1 MSHLDFIVILVS
13 NKQCQH
19 LPVSTRCIPSL
30 LALLIS
36 MFLFLFFH
44 YLTVLRAMAA
54 LLSPSYTHRHPHIHT
69 PSNTHHF
76 FSISFCY
83 GPNLGSLAEHKR
95 KFKPQEQDAIFTPA
109 NPPVEESSV
118 VGRGLRLAKRGPGGF
133 SFQLPC
139 QAIGPSLKDNMAL
152 TYTAGRRTQ
161 GFSRTQ
167 AHSPTKQPA

>member
-1 MSHLDFIVILVS
+1 MLIS
-13 NKQCQH
+13 QY
-19 LPVSTRCIPSL
+19 LPGAFHNLP
-30 LALLIS
+30 ALPIS

-44 YLTVLRAMAA
+44 YLNVSEQRQLQ
-54 LLSPSYTHRHPHIHT
+54 YTHIHT
-69 PSNTHHF
+69 HTLSQTTSSPSPF
-76 FSISFCY
+76 A

-95 KFKPQEQDAIFTPA
+95 KFKPQEQDAIFTPV

-118 VGRGLRLAKRGPGGF
+118 AGRGLRLAVQGPGGF

-139 QAIGPSLKDNMAL
+139 QAMGPSLKDNMAL

-167 AHSPTKQPA
+167 AHSPTKQQA